1 MSWFWWVLGVV
12 LLLVVG
18 GVLYLFFIAR
28 PRNTAQV
35 EASVKVLAREIH
47 GRAPDTLIPATCVA
61 VSDPG
66 RQDLPGLGVLGL
78 TAQGLFFAAANP
90 DRTLI
95 ISRSAISSA
104 EVAKSAQGPDGPVS
118 APLPMVVVN
127 WAGADGKPRQ
137 AGFTVSDPAGF
148 VRLLQGSSA
157 N

>member
-1 MSWFWWVLGVV
+1 MSWIWWVLGAL

-18 GVLYLFFIAR
+18 GVLYLFFVAR

-61 VSDPG
+61 ISAPDKPE
-66 RQDLPGLGVLGL
+66 LPGLGVLAL
-78 TAQGLFFAAANP
+78 TGQGLFFAAANP
-90 DRTLI
+90 DRTLV
-95 ISRSAISSA
+95 ISRSAITSSD
-104 EVAKSAQGPDGPVS
+104 VAKSVQGPDGPVS

-127 WAGADGKPRQ
+127 WTGGDDTPRQ

-148 VRLLQGSSA
+148 VRLLQD
-157 N
+157 